1 MSVTC
6 FVFGSYTASCRPLV
20 LRGNKT
26 AEGWLEPSLQNAGFS
41 LGRILEAS
49 YSRTLLQRMLGCGRL
64 EIATAG
70 QRGVVVIDDVP
81 HVEDVQR
88 VIYALVEAAP
98 RGMPAAGPAPGPATP
113 GPAPRPADP
122 HATTWARPDAEPS

>member
-41 LGRILEAS
+41 LGRILEVIQIRPCPSNIGLWTLAWLGQMAS
-49 YSRTLLQRMLGCGRL
+49 SPQYGEGAAGLSSALNRRFGSRTGTLSSFAITLTRSKTG
-64 EIATAG
+64 
-70 QRGVVVIDDVP
+70 
-81 HVEDVQR
+81 
-88 VIYALVEAAP
+88 
-98 RGMPAAGPAPGPATP
+98 
-113 GPAPRPADP
+113 
-122 HATTWARPDAEPS
+122 